1 MSDISPLYFLIPTG
15 VSSPS
20 SRITVPLSPAQR
32 RSNVPY
38 QMLLLLEEMQ
48 CGKCKAV
55 GPTELARCLAEHR
68 VKCKQPLPGAHL
80 CSAHS
85 NISPRNPEIP
95 GVTQCSLQLPPS
107 WVQCCVLIVKRG
119 KKNPKKPSWIY
130 LLISKGWEG
139 YQTGG
144 RLSCGGQR
152 GQFIVWFVLLHWHHD
167 SERAAVIY

>member
-107 WVQCCVLIVKRG
+107 WVQWCVLIVKRG
-119 KKNPKKPSWIY
+119 KKTQKNQKTRLDIFAD
-130 LLISKGWEG
+130 I
-139 YQTGG
+139 QRVG
-144 RLSCGGQR
+144 RLSDCWKIELWR
-152 GQFIVWFVLLHWHHD
+152 A
-167 SERAAVIY
+167 ERTVHCLICLAALAPW